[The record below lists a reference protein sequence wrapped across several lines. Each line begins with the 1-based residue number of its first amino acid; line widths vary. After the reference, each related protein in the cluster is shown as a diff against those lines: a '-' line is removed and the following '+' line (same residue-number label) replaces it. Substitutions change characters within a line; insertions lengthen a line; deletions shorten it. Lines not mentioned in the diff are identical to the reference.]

1 MHHGRHR
8 LHLCGIFVTP
18 AGMPSDPNL
27 APSLHCNT
35 FVRAL
40 ASVSEPRGA
49 GPVAG
54 RRDFSQ
60 EAHRPMIG
68 VLRRPRTRLAHL
80 TRALTMSVFSRQ
92 RQFITLKPLDGDAGS
107 PAPPL
112 TDGRTECLI
121 VDSPEALDDLATEI
135 SASFR
140 DSVAA
145 LKARVA
151 RGCVVCLARRPR
163 VDGAGSVVVGY
174 EIAERGVFSA
184 LGRRI
189 AVSGDVVFSHYVEV
203 LPEYRGQRIHRLL
216 FSTRDSY
223 FRQRGGRV
231 VCGVCAPRNHAS
243 LQALRRDGA
252 TIVGTVERISLLR
265 VFVLSYTPSDR
276 ITQLFAGA
284 ERNGADA
291 RT

>member
-1 MHHGRHR
+1 
-8 LHLCGIFVTP
+8 
-18 AGMPSDPNL
+18 MP
-27 APSLHCNT
+27 
-35 FVRAL
+35 
-40 ASVSEPRGA
+40 EPLGA
-49 GPVAG
+49 GPAG
-54 RRDFSQ
+54 RSGANP
-60 EAHRPMIG
+60 EAHRPMISI
-68 VLRRPRTRLAHL
+68 VRQPRTRLGQL
-80 TRALTMSVFSRQ
+80 TRALIMSVFARQ
-92 RQFITLKPLDGDAGS
+92 RQFITLKSLDVDADLQ
-107 PAPPL
+107 APPL

-121 VDSPEALDDLATEI
+121 VDSPEALDTFAADI
-135 SASFR
+135 CASFR
-140 DSVAA
+140 DSVAT

-163 VDGAGSVVVGY
+163 VTGAGSVVVGY

-189 AVSGDVVFSHYVEV
+189 AVSGDVIFSHYVEV

-231 VCGVCAPRNHAS
+231 VCGVCAPHNHAS
-243 LQALRRDGA
+243 LNALRRDGA

-276 ITQLFAGA
+276 IAQLFAGA

-291 RT
+291 RI